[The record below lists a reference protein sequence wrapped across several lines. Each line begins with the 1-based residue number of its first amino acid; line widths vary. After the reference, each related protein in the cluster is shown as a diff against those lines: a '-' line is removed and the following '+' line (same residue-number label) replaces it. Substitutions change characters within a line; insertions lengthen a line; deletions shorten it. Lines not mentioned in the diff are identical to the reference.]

1 MHGWCGGE
9 CGCQQFVMSAVWAAS
24 ELTQPQPTHIRTTYT
39 PTSASTYDQ
48 EEVKSK
54 ERERD
59 MFPSARQMVFVRQPY
74 DVDLGESPFQSTH
87 THMYTLARTHAR
99 AHAHAHTHT
108 NTHIHSH
115 VNICGDSSRRQR
127 SKSEPHLLLDLPHT
141 HARIQLFYPGSKPNL
156 A

>member
-1 MHGWCGGE
+1 MADVE
-9 CGCQQFVMSAVWAAS
+9 ENAVASSLSCLLS
-24 ELTQPQPTHIRTTYT
+24 ELLLSWLNHSQHTYTQHTLQPQPPHMIRKRWKAKRGRETCFHLQDKWFLLDNLMMLIWENPHSSPHTHIC
-39 PTSASTYDQ
+39 
-48 EEVKSK
+48 
-54 ERERD
+54 
-59 MFPSARQMVFVRQPY
+59 
-74 DVDLGESPFQSTH
+74 TH
-87 THMYTLARTHAR
+87 SHAR